1 MRINRFALAVLAVV
15 SSLTVLV
22 IPIAGRQSSSED
34 RGRQVQCEALLDMPN
49 LTITRAV
56 SKPASGSTPAYCYV
70 QGTIDSRIR
79 FHMQLPLHGNWNG
92 RLLNIGDGG
101 KDGVL
106 NFADRRLAQG
116 YAVANSN
123 TGHDSGAEPRA
134 SFAHDDLDA
143 MIDFG
148 HRAVHLT
155 AIASKT
161 LVQYFYGRPAAH
173 TYFEG
178 CSTGGRQG
186 LMEAQRYPADYD
198 GIIAGAPVNARVHQ
212 MIWELWVAL
221 PSDLDAH
228 PSNIRSSTNTAAHYR
243 RTLE

>member
-1 MRINRFALAVLAVV
+1 
-15 SSLTVLV
+15 
-22 IPIAGRQSSSED
+22 
-34 RGRQVQCEALLDMPN
+34 
-49 LTITRAV
+49 
-56 SKPASGSTPAYCYV
+56 
-70 QGTIDSRIR
+70 
-79 FHMQLPLHGNWNG
+79 MQLPLQGNWNG

-116 YAVANSN
+116 YAVANSIPV
-123 TGHDSGAEPRA
+123 TTAGPSRA

-143 MIDFG
+143 TIDFG

-161 LVQYFYGRPAAH
+161 LVQPFYGRPATH

-186 LMEAQRYPADYD
+186 LMEAQRYPGDFD
-198 GIIAGAPVNARVHQ
+198 GIVAGAPVFDYQRLNITHVWMAQRV
-212 MIWELWVAL
+212 L
-221 PSDLDAH
+221 
-228 PSNIRSSTNTAAHYR
+228 R
-243 RTLE
+243 R